1 MLKNL
6 TQCKNYRISRVSET
20 IDAETWGTFK
30 NTVRKHAVSPSTVLC
45 TIYARVLAKWS
56 NQKDLLLNM
65 TAFERKEFDQ
75 NVSGILGD
83 FTKILPLE
91 VHIDGADFWDNAMQ
105 IQTRILN
112 NLDHKAFDGTEII
125 RELSRL
131 RNGIGKALM
140 PVVFT
145 CVLFDSDENW
155 FEQIGKLRYAVTQT
169 PQVFLDNQILEIM
182 WRIYSILR

>member
-1 MLKNL
+1 
-6 TQCKNYRISRVSET
+6 
-20 IDAETWGTFK
+20 
-30 NTVRKHAVSPSTVLC
+30 
-45 TIYARVLAKWS
+45 
-56 NQKDLLLNM
+56 M

-131 RNGIGKALM
+131 SNGIGKALM

-169 PQVFLDNQILEIM
+169 PQVFLDNQIL
-182 WRIYSILR
+182 